1 MQFLARVSLRRPSLV
16 LLLFLVG
23 TVAVATG
30 LFRLE
35 IRTDGAAIYPKGDPV
50 AARTLQD
57 RETFAETEQILL
69 LVSAKPG
76 GPPLASPEGFRFLRK
91 AYLELRSQPG
101 VNLFGLH
108 ALGDLIEPPES
119 GKLQVVTYLDE
130 IPDQPAAFAA
140 LRERIRKNPAA
151 EGLFLSRD
159 GRVSAFYIP
168 VAPDADRRDVIE
180 QLESWRA
187 SRAAAPYDV
196 RITGPAAAE
205 AVLGETVLADLSRLV
220 PIMVAVIALVL
231 VIALRTPGGVLIPLA
246 QILATLTWTLGLMGW
261 AGVPVTLVTT
271 ILPVLLMA
279 MSMTDSIHLLER
291 IQHRLADIPTDVP
304 ARERL
309 RQATGEAYA
318 AIASPLI
325 LTSLTNASGFFSF
338 LGSSMKPL
346 RDLGLFAGSGLLLA
360 LLFTFTLIPALIA
373 LLPPG
378 WTERRRPGAAS
389 GVPEVPDWE
398 KLLARRS
405 RAFAL
410 GGAVLVALAVPG
422 LFRLNVQDSWIDN
435 FDSRSPL
442 VTAER
447 TFNASFWGTY
457 RFDVVFEGD
466 RNFFWTPQGAALLE
480 DFDRLAGS
488 APHVGGWLGPL
499 QFYEMGAKAQG
510 YALPLSRRTVLE
522 TRRTGALIE
531 VLAIRVSLRQYL
543 TQDKSAARVR
553 LFVQDANYARGRE
566 LRAWLEERLPELA
579 RRHGVRVHLSGD
591 VPVGL
596 SVVGAIVGNQL
607 QSIGWTAV
615 QIVLTLLIAFRSL
628 RWTTIAVVPVFA
640 ATLLLFAALGYAGM
654 PLGIATSMFAALTLG
669 AGVDFAL
676 HYVHSYRRG
685 RAAGLSHDAAVLDTL
700 RTAGRGL
707 LWNALVLAFGFSAL
721 AFSAIKPNASLGFL
735 LAAAMLASYATTVVF
750 LPEALRWWESG
761 GKGPAPG
768 EEPGVLD
775 RETTASA

>member
-1 MQFLARVSLRRPSLV
+1 MKLADIALRRPALV
-16 LLLFLVG
+16 LFAFLLG
-23 TVAVATG
+23 TVAVAAG
-30 LFRLE
+30 LPRLE
-35 IRTDGAAIYPKGDPV
+35 IRTDGAAIYPEGDPV
-50 AARTLQD
+50 VARTLAD
-57 RETFAETEQILL
+57 RETFYETEQILL
-69 LVSAKPG
+69 LATAKPG
-76 GPPLASPEGFRFLRK
+76 GPPLASPAGFRFLRK
-91 AYLELRSQPG
+91 AYLELRRQPG
-101 VNLFGLH
+101 VSPFGLH
-108 ALGDLIEPPES
+108 ALADLVEPPEP
-119 GKLQVVTYLDE
+119 GVLRIVTYLDD
-130 IPDQPAAFAA
+130 IPDRPAAFARLMDR
-140 LRERIRKNPAA
+140 LRQNQVT

-168 VAPDADRRDVIE
+168 VNHDADRRDVIR

-187 SRAAAPYDV
+187 SRAAAPFDL

-205 AVLGETVLADLSRLV
+205 AVLGETVLEDLSRLV
-220 PIMVAVIALVL
+220 PIMMAAIALL
-231 VIALRTPGGVLIPLA
+231 LAFSLRTPGGVLIPLA
-246 QILATLTWTLGLMGW
+246 QVLATLVWTLGLMGW

-291 IQHRLADIPTDVP
+291 IQHRLAEIPTDVP

-309 RQATGEAYA
+309 RRATGEAYA

-378 WTERRRPGAAS
+378 WTERGRPGSAA
-389 GVPEVPDWE
+389 GVPEIPAWE
-398 KLLARRS
+398 RLLARRS
-405 RAFAL
+405 RAFAV
-410 GGAVLVALAVPG
+410 GGAILVALAVPG
-422 LFRLNVQDSWIDN
+422 LFRLTVQDSWIDN
-435 FDSRSPL
+435 FDPRSPL

-457 RFDVVFEGD
+457 RFDVVFEKD

-480 DFDRLAGS
+480 EFDRLALA
-488 APHVGGWLGPL
+488 APHVGGRLGYL
-499 QFYEMGAKAQG
+499 QFLKIGAQARDQKPPVSSLPADEVRKAG
-510 YALPLSRRTVLE
+510 SLV
-522 TRRTGALIE
+522 E
-531 VLAIRVSLRQYL
+531 VLSIRVSLRQYL
-543 TQDKSAARVR
+543 TQDKNAARVR
-553 LFVQDANYARGRE
+553 LFVPDADYAKGRE
-566 LRAWLEERLPELA
+566 LRKWIEARLPELA
-579 RRHGVRVHLSGD
+579 RRHGVSAHISGD

-607 QSIGWTAV
+607 RSIGWTAV
-615 QIVLTLLIAFRSL
+615 QILLTLLIAFRSL
-628 RWTTIAVVPVFA
+628 RWTVVSVVPVLT
-640 ATLLLFAALGYAGM
+640 ATLLLFAVLGYTGI

-676 HYVHSYRRG
+676 HYVHTYRRG
-685 RAAGLSHDAAVLDTL
+685 RETGLSHDEAVLATL

-707 LWNALVLAFGFSAL
+707 LWNALVLAVGFSAL

-750 LPEALRWWESG
+750 LPEVLRWSSSRTPD
-761 GKGPAPG
+761 KTGPTG
-768 EEPGVLD
+768 
-775 RETTASA
+775 REN